1 MKILILD
8 IGNTNYKLG
17 TIQEIDN
24 DKVLVTNK
32 AEEVVYRI
40 NNYKNIKL
48 YIGSTNKQKE
58 ELLSSLLNKR
68 IINKTIKIH
77 YFEKEKNCDWLFEEK
92 YQEIGIDLYALIRY
106 FAFKKNITIVNFGT
120 AITITT
126 ISVDKKVNIEI
137 LPGIEISKLSLINKV
152 KNLKKLYIKK
162 DSETYYAIEGG
173 INHLIKSIIFYTLY
187 ENKKKNGEIYVSGGI
202 TKRILQVLI
211 NDWRAKLISNL
222 SDKVH
227 CFNIN
232 DLGEVKIVNNL
243 ILKSYLHWYQSLI
256 K

>member
-1 MKILILD
+1 MKVLILD

-17 TIQEIDN
+17 TIQEIEN
-24 DKVLVTNK
+24 DKVFVTNK
-32 AEEVVYRI
+32 VEEVVYRI
-40 NNYKNIKL
+40 ENYKNVDL

-92 YQEIGIDLYALIRY
+92 YQEIGIDLYALIKY
-106 FAFKKNITIVNFGT
+106 FAFKKNITILNFGT

-126 ISVDKKVNIEI
+126 ISVDKNINIKI
-137 LPGIEISKLSLINKV
+137 LPGIEISKQSLIHKIINL
-152 KNLKKLYIKK
+152 KNLYVKE
-162 DSETYYAIEGG
+162 DSETYYVIENG
-173 INHLIKSIIFYTLY
+173 INQLIKSIIFYTLHG
-187 ENKKKNGEIYVSGGI
+187 NKKNKSEIYISGGM
-202 TKRILQVLI
+202 TKRVLQVLI
-211 NDWRAKLISNL
+211 NDWRAKLVSNL
-222 SDKVH
+222 SDKIY

-232 DLGEVKIVNNL
+232 VLGEVKIVNNL
-243 ILKSYLHWYQSLI
+243 TLKSYLHWYQSLI